1 MIGVAMSFRR
11 CRPNSR
17 WLAGLTS
24 TASANMSK
32 RASVVAVGLLCLLT
46 VGLAAC
52 GDSEP
57 DTAPE
62 PTPAQDNS
70 LDFDAHAS
78 AAGSLSVANSNIY
91 ACGDSYA
98 CADSYRGTHADP

>member
-1 MIGVAMSFRR
+1 
-11 CRPNSR
+11 
-17 WLAGLTS
+17 
-24 TASANMSK
+24 MSK
-32 RASVVAVGLLCLLT
+32 RASVVAVGLLCILT
-46 VGLAAC
+46 VALAAC

-62 PTPAQDNS
+62 PTPAQAIAS
-70 LDFDAHAS
+70 ISTPTPS

-98 CADSYRGTHADP
+98 RSDSNRCTHANP